1 MRFLADARERC
12 PVCSGKRYKETILDI
27 KYNGHSLSQVLD
39 LTLAEVGDLFIHH
52 RQITRALKPAI
63 DLGLGYLK
71 LGQTSASLS
80 GGEAQRLKLVPIL
93 SKEFGSKT
101 ILILDEPTRGLHFS
115 DVAKLMDSLGKLVDL
130 GTTIIMIEHNP
141 EVIYKADWVVDLG
154 PGAAELGG
162 KVVYQGEI
170 SGLKSSKSSLTGQY
184 LQSAFKE

>member
-1 MRFLADARERC
+1 
-12 PVCSGKRYKETILDI
+12 
-27 KYNGHSLSQVLD
+27 
-39 LTLAEVGDLFIHH
+39 
-52 RQITRALKPAI
+52 
-63 DLGLGYLK
+63 
-71 LGQTSASLS
+71 
-80 GGEAQRLKLVPIL
+80 
-93 SKEFGSKT
+93 
-101 ILILDEPTRGLHFS
+101 LILDEPTRGLHFS